1 MEIDKELEKSVDG
14 EIMDGKTGQAQ
25 SISSANA
32 GGKSEYSRIRDANIA
47 QNKKLLSELGLTS
60 SLRDE
65 KDKATTTTTTTSSK
79 KKGRKE
85 KKELPVLAAR

>member
-65 KDKATTTTTTTSSK
+65 KDKATTTSSSSK